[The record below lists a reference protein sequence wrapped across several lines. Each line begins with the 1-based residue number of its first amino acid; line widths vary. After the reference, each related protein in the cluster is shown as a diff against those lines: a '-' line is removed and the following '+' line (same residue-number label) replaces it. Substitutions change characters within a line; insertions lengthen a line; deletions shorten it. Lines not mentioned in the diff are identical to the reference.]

1 MTQKSVAQFCA
12 IAALVALPSLSWA
25 GTAPKQIKPIKSA
38 APEKLQESA
47 IFGDIGLNVV
57 TSYYYHGAIQQNH
70 SASFQP
76 YADINFKAYEG
87 DGALNKATVNFGIW
101 NSLTNPATAS
111 SPTGNGNWKN
121 PKAWVESDFT
131 PGISLTF
138 GKVTLTES
146 YQFMFFPNNSTT
158 ETSESIVSKLAFDD
172 SDLLGAFALHPTL
185 THQHEISGKAAL
197 SNNDPANGGV
207 NSGHKG
213 NYWEAAVAPSVTAG
227 AVTVTAPV
235 TLAFGSSKYYKKDG
249 YAYVSAGLNLG
260 YALPVSKQL
269 GVWTANL
276 GGTYY
281 NLNKEAVGGTAS
293 NDIVGSVG
301 LGVAF

>member
-1 MTQKSVAQFCA
+1 MTKKSVTQICTV
-12 IAALVALPSLSWA
+12 AAVLALPTLSWA
-25 GTAPKQIKPIKSA
+25 GSEAISKKAPAPA
-38 APEKLQESA
+38 PAPEKVLESA
-47 IFGDIGLNVV
+47 ITGDIGLNVV

-76 YADINFKAYEG
+76 YADINFKAFEG
-87 DGALNKATVNFGIW
+87 DGFLNKATVNFGIW
-101 NSLTNPATAS
+101 NSLTNPKTS
-111 SPTGNGNWKN
+111 TSPSGNGNWKN

-131 PGISLTF
+131 PGVSLTF

-172 SDLLGAFALHPTL
+172 SDLLGALALHPTL
-185 THQHEISGKAAL
+185 THQHEVSGKAAL
-197 SNNDPANGGV
+197 VGVANHGR
-207 NSGHKG
+207 HG
-213 NYWEAAVAPSVTAG
+213 NYWEAAVAPSVAAG
-227 AVTVTAPV
+227 PVTVTAPI
-235 TLAFGSSKYYKKDG
+235 TLAFGSSKYYLKDG
-249 YAYVSAGLNLG
+249 YAYLSAGVNLG
-260 YALPVSKQL
+260 YALPISKQF

-281 NLNKEAVGGTAS
+281 NLNKSAVGGNAD
-293 NDIVGSVG
+293 NDVVGNVG

>member
-1 MTQKSVAQFCA
+1 MTKKSAAQICA
-12 IAALVALPSLSWA
+12 VTAVLALPSLSWA
-25 GTAPKQIKPIKSA
+25 GTETKAKKAKAPAVAP
-38 APEKLQESA
+38 APEKVLESA
-47 IFGDIGLNVV
+47 ITGDIGLNVV

-76 YADINFKAYEG
+76 YADINFKAFEG
-87 DGALNKATVNFGIW
+87 DGFLNKATVNFGIW
-101 NSLTNPATAS
+101 NSLTNPKTSTAPS
-111 SPTGNGNWKN
+111 GNGAWKN

-131 PGISLTF
+131 PGVSLTF

-146 YQFMFFPNNSTT
+146 YQFMFFPNKSTT
-158 ETSESIVSKLAFDD
+158 KTSESIVSKLAFDD
-172 SDLLGAFALHPTL
+172 SDLLGALALHPTL

-197 SNNDPANGGV
+197 VADANQGR
-207 NSGHKG
+207 HG
-213 NYWEAAVAPSVTAG
+213 NYWEAAVAPSIAAG
-227 AVTVTAPV
+227 PVTVTAPI

-249 YAYVSAGLNLG
+249 YAYVSAGVNLG
-260 YALPVSKQL
+260 YALPLSKQF

-281 NLNKEAVGGTAS
+281 NLNKSAVGGTAD
-293 NDIVGSVG
+293 NDVVGNIG

>member
-1 MTQKSVAQFCA
+1 MTKKSVTQICT
-12 IAALVALPSLSWA
+12 AAAVLALPTLSWA
-25 GTAPKQIKPIKSA
+25 GSATKSKKAPAPA
-38 APEKLQESA
+38 PAPEKVLESA
-47 IFGDIGLNVV
+47 ITGDIGLNVV

-76 YADINFKAYEG
+76 YADINFKAFEG
-87 DGALNKATVNFGIW
+87 DGFLNKATVNFGIW
-101 NSLTNPATAS
+101 NSLTNPKTS
-111 SPTGNGNWKN
+111 TSPTGNGNWKN

-131 PGISLTF
+131 PGVSLTF

-172 SDLLGAFALHPTL
+172 SDLLGALALHPTL

-197 SNNDPANGGV
+197 VDVANQGR
-207 NSGHKG
+207 HG
-213 NYWEAAVAPSVTAG
+213 NYWEAAVAPSIAAGPVTL
-227 AVTVTAPV
+227 TAPI

-249 YAYVSAGLNLG
+249 YAYVSAGVNLG
-260 YALPVSKQL
+260 YALPISKQL

-281 NLNKEAVGGTAS
+281 NLNKSAVGGNAD
-293 NDIVGSVG
+293 NDVVGNVG